1 MPASPPEGRRASP
14 PDGWRASRLLVLESD
29 AYDNRAN
36 IPPAWF
42 QRMEALPRA
51 ESRRFLR
58 CCHDDF
64 EGRVFTAFAPER
76 VIPSFRIPAS
86 WPFVRAFD
94 PGVVGCG
101 WVWLAVA
108 AQVNR
113 LRQQGW
119 QLPEPVRE
127 GCVIAF
133 DQYSP
138 EAVPIEAQVREVLR
152 RDGGAIHKA
161 GTRRPLVPIFTAID
175 PGDARQQTGQGIMNT
190 ADLIKRTLYGL
201 RGQALGPSEAL
212 YDYARGDRLPDF
224 GPLRKAPNDEVAF
237 ILKAQQGLAAGVYL
251 FTGNCQGLIRQLRE
265 EAYDE
270 TVQGERRRKY
280 AKRFHLLAAWKY
292 GIMLEPELLNWQ
304 PPRVAQPLHPTRSRT
319 GY

>member
-1 MPASPPEGRRASP
+1 MPG
-14 PDGWRASRLLVLESD
+14 SRLLVLESD

-36 IPPAWF
+36 VPPAWF
-42 QRMEALPRA
+42 ERMEALPKA

-64 EGRVFTAFAPER
+64 EGRVFTAFSPER
-76 VIPSFRIPAS
+76 VIRAFSIPRS
-86 WPFVRAFD
+86 WPLVRAFD

-108 AQVNR
+108 VHVNR

-119 QLPEPVRE
+119 EFPEQVRD

-133 DQYSP
+133 DEYAP
-138 EAVPIEAQVREVLR
+138 RGVPIEAQVRHVLEVDQR
-152 RDGGAIHKA
+152 TK
-161 GTRRPLVPIFTAID
+161 VEVMYTAID
-175 PGDARQQTGQGIMNT
+175 PTDARQQTGQGIMNT

-201 RGQALGPSEAL
+201 RGNDLGSLDPH
-212 YDYARGDRLPDF
+212 YDYARAERLPEF
-224 GPLRKAPNDEVAF
+224 GPLRKAPNDETAF
-237 ILKAQQGLAAGVYL
+237 ILKAQQGLENGMYL
-251 FTGNCQGLIRQLRE
+251 FTGNCKGLILQLRE
-265 EAYDE
+265 EAYE
-270 TVQGERRRKY
+270 ESAQGERRRKY

-292 GIMLEPELLNWQ
+292 GIMMEPERLNWER
-304 PPRVAQPLHPTRSRT
+304 PKVRRGYTSSRS

>member
-1 MPASPPEGRRASP
+1 MPASPPHGR
-14 PDGWRASRLLVLESD
+14 RASRLLVLESD

-42 QRMEALPRA
+42 QRMEALPKA

-58 CCHDDF
+58 CSHDDF

-76 VIPSFRIPAS
+76 VVPVFTIPRV

-101 WVWLAVA
+101 WVWLTVAVD
-108 AQVNR
+108 VNR
-113 LRQQGW
+113 FRQDGW
-119 QLPEPVRE
+119 EVPEQVRD

-133 DQYSP
+133 DEYAP

-152 RDGGAIHKA
+152 RDGAAIRK
-161 GTRRPLVPIFTAID
+161 GGERKPLVPIFTAID

-201 RGQALGPSEAL
+201 RGQALGLSGTF
-212 YDYARGDRLPDF
+212 YDYARGEVLPDF
-224 GPLRKAPNDEVAF
+224 GPLRKAPNDETAF
-237 ILKAQQGLAAGVYL
+237 ILKAQQGLAAGMYL
-251 FTGNCQGLIRQLRE
+251 FTGNCQGLIRQVRE

-270 TVQGERRRKY
+270 TAQGERRRKY

-292 GIMLEPELLNWQ
+292 GIMMEPELLNYE
-304 PPRVAQPLHPTRSRT
+304 PLVRAQGYTSSRT

>member
-1 MPASPPEGRRASP
+1 MPAN
-14 PDGWRASRLLVLESD
+14 RLLVLESD

-42 QRMEALPRA
+42 QRMEALPKA

-76 VIPSFRIPAS
+76 VIPPFVIPRV

-101 WVWLAVA
+101 WVWLTLAVDA
-108 AQVNR
+108 DRFRRDGWEISEQVR
-113 LRQQGW
+113 D
-119 QLPEPVRE
+119 

-133 DQYSP
+133 DEYAP

-152 RDGGAIHKA
+152 RERAAISR
-161 GTRRPLVPIFTAID
+161 GDRRKPLLPLFTAID
-175 PGDARQQTGQGIMNT
+175 PSDARQQTGRGIMNT

-201 RGQALGPSEAL
+201 RGQALAL
-212 YDYARGDRLPDF
+212 SGICYDYARGEVLPDF
-224 GPLRKAPNDEVAF
+224 GPLRKAPNDETAF
-237 ILKAQQGLAAGVYL
+237 ILKAQQGLAAGMYL
-251 FTGNCQGLIRQLRE
+251 FTGNCQHLIRQVRE
-265 EAYDE
+265 EAYEE
-270 TVQGERRRKY
+270 TAQGERRRKY

-292 GIMLEPELLNWQ
+292 GIMLEPELLDEG
-304 PPRVAQPLHPTRSRT
+304 PLVRYQGIGANPTT